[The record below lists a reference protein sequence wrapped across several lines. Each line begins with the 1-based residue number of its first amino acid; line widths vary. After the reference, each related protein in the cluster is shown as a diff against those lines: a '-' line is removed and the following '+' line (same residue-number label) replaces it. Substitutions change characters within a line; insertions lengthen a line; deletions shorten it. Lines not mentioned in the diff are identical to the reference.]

1 MPKITGKYETLFI
14 VDLTL
19 GEEGVQA
26 IVEKFKTLIEQNG
39 EISNVAE
46 WGKRRL
52 AYPINKEN
60 EGIYTLINFTSEA
73 DFPAELDRV
82 YKITDGVLRSMIVAK
97 EEAVPAKAETEA
109 K

>member
-1 MPKITGKYETLFI
+1 MKPSSSGRST
-14 VDLTL
+14 
-19 GEEGVQA
+19 
-26 IVEKFKTLIEQNG
+26 
-39 EISNVAE
+39 
-46 WGKRRL
+46 
-52 AYPINKEN
+52 
-60 EGIYTLINFTSEA
+60 TLINFTSEA